1 MLTYGTQVNPSLLRQ
16 DFSPIL
22 QAAQA
27 QAQATQQAAQM
38 RAQSMANFGQV
49 VSKGIQD
56 FLKKKEE
63 KDLEQKGVEF
73 IKSQIPGIDD
83 KAALAGLKAAG
94 GPAAFVKFQQD
105 MAQSRTQQTVQDMQL
120 AELKRGVA
128 EQERLRQILSTSPAA
143 AAIQTGAKFEQL
155 PTGAGAFTP
164 VPRSAQEFMS
174 TAQAAG
180 ISPTTYL
187 PLASQMA
194 GYEKTLAETK
204 ALQAKPAAN
213 AKTETYKT
221 SERGYPE
228 EVTIEIAPNGA
239 RRELG
244 RVAINVPEGMKRL
257 PDGSLAPEKGGKQDV
272 EKNAKDAAFQKSYET
287 GLEQAR
293 VMLNAMA
300 NAGSIITEPLL
311 SYQGFGSTLF
321 GWTPTAASLDGYYQ
335 TINANQALNT
345 IREARKESPSGG
357 NPYGQLAVKEFESAA
372 SLQGTFNKNLEDK
385 VVIDNMEQVAG
396 ILFKAYP
403 QLKDEYDSVLK
414 SAFGKIKESK
424 PVNNPVLPSG
434 WSFR

>member
-1 MLTYGTQVNPSLLRQ
+1 
-16 DFSPIL
+16 
-22 QAAQA
+22 
-27 QAQATQQAAQM
+27 
-38 RAQSMANFGQV
+38 
-49 VSKGIQD
+49 
-56 FLKKKEE
+56 
-63 KDLEQKGVEF
+63 
-73 IKSQIPGIDD
+73 
-83 KAALAGLKAAG
+83 
-94 GPAAFVKFQQD
+94 
-105 MAQSRTQQTVQDMQL
+105 
-120 AELKRGVA
+120 
-128 EQERLRQILSTSPAA
+128 
-143 AAIQTGAKFEQL
+143 
-155 PTGAGAFTP
+155 
-164 VPRSAQEFMS
+164 MS
-174 TAQAAG
+174 TAQTAG

-187 PLASQMA
+187 PIASQMA

-213 AKTETYKT
+213 AKIETYET

-228 EVTIEIAPNGA
+228 KVTIEIAPNGA

-244 RVAINVPEGMKRL
+244 RVATNVPEGMKRL
-257 PDGSLAPEKGGKQDV
+257 PDGSLTPEKGGKQDI
-272 EKNAKDAAFQKSYET
+272 ERNAKDAAFQKSYET

-300 NAGSIITEPLL
+300 NAGAIVTEPTL
-311 SYQGFGSTLF
+311 SYQGFGSTLL

-414 SAFGKIKESK
+414 AAFGKVEKSK

>member
-1 MLTYGTQVNPSLLRQ
+1 MFTYGSQVNPSLLRQ

-56 FLKKKEE
+56 FIKKKEE

-105 MAQSRTQQTVQDMQL
+105 MAQSRTQQSVQDMQL
-120 AELKRGVA
+120 AEMRRSLS
-128 EQERLRQILSTSPAA
+128 EQERLRQVLSTSPAA
-143 AAIQTGAKFEQL
+143 AAIQTGATFEQL
-155 PTGAGAFTP
+155 PTGSAAFRP
-164 VPRSAQEFMS
+164 APASAQDFLQQ
-174 TAQAAG
+174 AQTAG

-187 PLASQMA
+187 PIAAQMA
-194 GYEKTLAETK
+194 GVEKAQAETK
-204 ALQAKPAAN
+204 ALQNKPVAN
-213 AKTETYKT
+213 AKIETYKT

-257 PDGSLAPEKGGKQDV
+257 PGGALAPEVGSKQEA
-272 EKNAKDAAFQKSYET
+272 EKNAKDAAFQQSYDT

-300 NAGSIITEPLL
+300 NAGEMITKPGL
-311 SYQGFGSTLF
+311 SVQGFGSTMF
-321 GWTPTAASLDGYYQ
+321 GWTPMAASLDGYYQ

-345 IREARKESPSGG
+345 IRNARKESPSGG

-372 SLQGTFNKNLEDK
+372 SLQGTFNRGLEDK
-385 VVIDNMEQVAG
+385 VSIDNMNQVAG
-396 ILFKAYP
+396 LLFKAYP
-403 QLKDEYDSVLK
+403 QLKDEYEGILK
-414 SAFGKIKESK
+414 SAFSNETQPKA
-424 PVNNPVLPSG
+424 VNNPVLPSG
-434 WSFR
+434 WRFQ